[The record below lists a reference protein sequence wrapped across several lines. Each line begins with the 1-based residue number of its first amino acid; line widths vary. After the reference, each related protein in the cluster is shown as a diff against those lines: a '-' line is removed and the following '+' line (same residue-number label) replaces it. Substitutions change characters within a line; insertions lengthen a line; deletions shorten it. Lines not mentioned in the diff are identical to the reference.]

1 MNNSNHVKQL
11 NISAVLQCIRREGPI
26 SKGNIAGHLGISAVT
41 AHKLVEELCQAG
53 VCCES
58 GDYISY
64 GGKKAALY
72 TLNEAHGLILGLSVT
87 RKGIFARTSDLF
99 LKTVCTEA
107 ETPDLSDAEG
117 SLAALTALA
126 NKMIRESDRKILAI
140 GLSVP
145 GSITPGGD
153 QPDLPGLP
161 QWSSL
166 ALGQMLRAEFGLPVF
181 ADNDVNALALSVK
194 WLGDGTAYQSFCCV
208 QVDNGVGVGAMVG
221 GELLQGASYHGG
233 EFGHITLDPNGQPCS
248 CGRRGCLQTYL
259 DETAIF
265 AKQSLTPDEGL
276 KRLAAG
282 DALLTAAFES
292 YLCYLRLTVDNVL
305 RVFDPEA
312 VYLAAPVA
320 AALPDCRARLQTPYF
335 EIAAFGKR
343 RPPVTLLTEPQF
355 FEAAASAIA
364 FDRLIHDPNQL
375 L

>member
-26 SKGNIAGHLGISAVT
+26 SKGNIAGRLGISAVT
-41 AHKLVEELCQAG
+41 AHKLVEELCRAG
-53 VCCES
+53 ICCES

-87 RKGIFARTSDLF
+87 RKGIFARASDLF
-99 LKTVCTEA
+99 LKTVRTESV
-107 ETPDLSDAEG
+107 ETDLSDTENAV
-117 SLAALTALA
+117 AALLALA
-126 NKMIRESDRKILAI
+126 GRMIRESDRKILAI

-145 GSITPGGD
+145 GSIAPSGD

-166 ALGQMLRAEFGLPVF
+166 APGQMLRAEFGLPVF

-194 WLGDGTAYQSFCCV
+194 WLGDGASHRNFCCV
-208 QVDNGVGVGAMVG
+208 QIDNGVGVGAMVG
-221 GELLQGASYHGG
+221 GELLAGASYHGG
-233 EFGHITLDPNGQPCS
+233 EFGHVTLDPNGKQCS

-259 DETAIF
+259 DESSIF
-265 AKQSLTPDEGL
+265 AEFGL
-276 KRLAAG
+276 SPADGFKRLASG
-282 DALLTAAFES
+282 DAPLIAAFDS
-292 YLCYLRLTVDNVL
+292 YLCYLRLTMDNVL

-312 VYLAAPVA
+312 VYLASPVA
-320 AALPDCRARLQTPYF
+320 AAIPDYRARLQTPYF

-364 FDRLIHDPNQL
+364 FDRLIHDPTQL